1 MFFAAYSAR
10 NLSFLDAHLTDN
22 SDVLTTHH
30 AVGFIVMGSLFLIGL
45 FFFMKYIGVVLE
57 VLVCIG
63 GATAIINI
71 LEELKLESYWP
82 RRITLPVF
90 GTLPALSLIYAG
102 VSLLIIIH
110 YELTKN

>member
-30 AVGFIVMGSLFLIGL
+30 AVGFIVMGL

-102 VSLLIIIH
+102 VSLLIIIL